1 MGQLRDA
8 AAHGMAWLGGVAF
21 VLSLACFVYSY
32 FISFSDAAAI
42 GSGSAALAADFALF
56 TTFALHHSVLARSG
70 AKRWIASVTGPRA
83 ERSMYVWVA
92 SILFI
97 VVCVLW
103 QPVPGVFYQHRGT
116 LAGLHW
122 TVVAAGAWLT
132 LRAAAVLD
140 PLELAGIRQI
150 RGDLDPP
157 RFRVVGPYKYLRHPI
172 YLGWVLVVFGVPDP
186 KYGEELCA
194 WIQPHHGKAADAEEI
209 RAFCKASLAHYK
221 VPRYVKFV
229 SEFPTTVS
237 GKIQKFKMREQ
248 MCAELNLKEHETA

>member
-172 YLGWVLVVFGVPDP
+172 YLGWVRVVFGVPEMNGTRLAFAAISTAYLVIAIP
-186 KYGEELCA
+186 FEERSL
-194 WIQPHHGKAADAEEI
+194 IEVFGDHYRDYQ
-209 RAFCKASLAHYK
+209 RAVRWRIAPG
-221 VPRYVKFV
+221 VW
-229 SEFPTTVS
+229 
-237 GKIQKFKMREQ
+237 
-248 MCAELNLKEHETA
+248 